1 MLAAAC
7 TTEQEQQRRI
17 GLCNSQHQLHATQQL
32 ICVHT
37 YCYHLFVKQADA
49 YEAYANRDF
58 QAAVQYLT
66 DILQADTNNPR
77 WLEMRAQ
84 VGTHDASHQACKQ
97 QLRAPL
103 TSV

>member
-1 MLAAAC
+1 MSKELLSS
-7 TTEQEQQRRI
+7 RI
-17 GLCNSQHQLHATQQL
+17 YKHHHHNSLPL
-32 ICVHT
+32 NC
-37 YCYHLFVKQADA
+37 LSEQADA

-84 VGTHDASHQACKQ
+84 VGARDQAAA
-97 QLRAPL
+97 L
-103 TSV
+103 